1 MTANLRKYHRENG
14 HVPVT
19 LVAQNGTEGGLLSK
33 SFEGH
38 ISNISSHGACLLLT
52 QVIKDAYHVFHTTR
66 ENDSWVLQLTITLP
80 PESTLFSIT
89 AKPVWFDL
97 FRKDTIQAYKMGVEF
112 ITVPDGK
119 QIKHLL
125 SVMRASQHPKLR
137 SRWFAHL
144 SPWKTVG

>member
-19 LVAQNGTEGGLLSK
+19 LVAQNGTEGALLSK

-38 ISNISSHGACLLLT
+38 ISNISSHGACLLMT
-52 QVIKDAYHVFHTTR
+52 QVIKDAYHIFHTTR
-66 ENDSWVLQLTITLP
+66 ENDSWVLQLIITLP

-89 AKPVWFDL
+89 ARPVWFDL

-112 ITVPDGK
+112 TIVPDGK
-119 QIKHLL
+119 QMKQLL
-125 SVMRASQHPKLR
+125 SVMRASQHHKRR
-137 SRWFAHL
+137 SRWFACIF
-144 SPWKTVG
+144 PWKTVG